1 MSTFSVPLTTIRE
14 ILPHGNADKLE
25 LAKVYDWTVVVHK
38 GEYLPGESIL
48 YVPVDSLLPWDLEQR
63 IFPPESKIK
72 LHKSRI
78 RSIRIRGV
86 MSQGMILSIEDVS
99 DILGLDTVRRMGMY
113 EQNEDYSTHLGI
125 TKYEPLEASMPK
137 HMQAKKKRATNPNFK
152 KYSDIENFKYYDRC
166 FEDGETVYVSEK
178 LHGTSFRCGW
188 FKNTPNTL
196 WKKLL
201 NFFGWLPE
209 WEFCWGSRNVQ
220 IQNKLYHTGYYD
232 VDVYTK
238 IVKQYDLK
246 NIIPKGYAIFGEIV
260 GDGIQKGYTYGC
272 GPGEH
277 ELYVY
282 DVMKDEKYLDYDV
295 TEDTVFK
302 LELPVYDAIQYVS
315 NGTPAYDPYA
325 DTFVALTLR
334 MGLPVV
340 PRLYT
345 GAYRR
350 ELVDEM
356 RWGDSLIGEQ
366 PVREGV
372 VIRSVQE
379 KSTSSLGRKIVK
391 YINDLYYL
399 KNEESGTDFH

>member
-25 LAKVYDWTVVVHK
+25 LAKVYDWTVVVRK
-38 GEYLPGESIL
+38 GEYVEGDKIL

-72 LHKSRI
+72 LNKSRI
-78 RSIRIRGV
+78 RSIRIRGIV
-86 MSQGMILSIEDVS
+86 SQGMILDPAEVN
-99 DILGLDTVRRMGMY
+99 DIIGDYNPDIYFDEY
-113 EQNEDYSTHLGI
+113 ELEHDFSTALQI
-125 TKYEPLEASMPK
+125 TKYEPPEASIPK

-166 FEDGETVYVSEK
+166 FEDGEIVYVSEK

-188 FKNTPNTL
+188 FKNAPNTL

-282 DVMKDEKYLDYDV
+282 DVMKDEKYLNYGYYG
-295 TEDTVFK
+295 ED
-302 LELPVYDAIQYVS
+302 
-315 NGTPAYDPYA
+315 NGVHVYDPY
-325 DTFVALTLR
+325 DDNFVALTLR

-345 GAYRR
+345 GPYKR
-350 ELVDEM
+350 ELMDNM
-356 RWGDSLIGEQ
+356 RDGHSLVGNQ
-366 PVREGV
+366 SVREGI
-372 VIRSVQE
+372 VIRTIEE

-391 YINDLYYL
+391 FISEAYYL
-399 KNEESGTDFH
+399 MNMDGTDFH